1 MSIDNFLS
9 TISKHGGLSSSNNFE
24 VQFNLPKGL
33 PGEKSFRNLVIQ
45 EKLFGSD
52 AEITDYFKL
61 FCDEAQLPNINSATG
76 QQNGLY
82 LGIGS
87 VDYVH
92 TRIFT
97 ELSLS
102 FMLDANQTAL
112 KFFNMY
118 HSYIFGDKIKSE
130 GPNQFLTSNRKASNR
145 VNRLEYKDDYAC
157 DLLITKTEMGP
168 LETTQRKPITYVL
181 EKAFPYSIDAVP
193 LQYGSTQFARVNVQ
207 FKYERYYT
215 INRDIKSIKGDAAAG
230 FNKYIK
236 SPAAKFVPGAQRPV
250 VVGSKSKQS
259 DLPIGAN
266 DIPSNSGV
274 A

>member
-1 MSIDNFLS
+1 M
-9 TISKHGGLSSSNNFE
+9 
-24 VQFNLPKGL
+24 QFKL
-33 PGEKSFRNLVIQ
+33 PGTFREYVLSR
-45 EKLFGSD
+45 KLFGSD
-52 AEITDYFKL
+52 AEIADYFKL
-61 FCDEAQLPNINSATG
+61 FCDEAQLPNVNSGTG

-102 FMLDANQTAL
+102 FMLDANMTAL

-118 HSYIFGDKIKSE
+118 HAYIFGDLGTGTQAFES
-130 GPNQFLTSNRKASNR
+130 PTQFMTANPRPSNR
-145 VNRLEYKDDYAC
+145 VNRLAYKNDYAC
-157 DLLITKTEMGP
+157 DVLITKTEQGP
-168 LETTQRKPITYVL
+168 LEPTERKPITYVL
-181 EKAFPYSIDAVP
+181 ERAYPYAIDAVP

-215 INRDIKSIKGDAAAG
+215 VNRDIKSIKGDAEEGLNEAYAVG
-230 FNKYIK
+230 RTK
-236 SPAAKFVPGAQRPV
+236 SQSPKFVKGAQRPV
-250 VVGSKSKQS
+250 VTGDGP
-259 DLPIGAN
+259 DLSLGAN
-266 DIPSNSGV
+266 DLPTNATSTSPF